1 MPALVPEVDLIRRT
15 FEISRV
21 CEESVAGK
29 PRRVRICESDKI
41 LSSAREGFLGGDE
54 GNVSLRKELLRDGEL
69 ELYRIPRPT
78 PARDILA
85 TYLVIGVFCSKS
97 EPDTCIHDCNIYTRL
112 ETRIA

>member
-1 MPALVPEVDLIRRT
+1 MPALVPEVDLIGRT

-29 PRRVRICESDKI
+29 PRRVRICEGDKM

-69 ELYRIPRPT
+69 ELY
-78 PARDILA
+78 
-85 TYLVIGVFCSKS
+85 
-97 EPDTCIHDCNIYTRL
+97 
-112 ETRIA
+112 